1 MSLEE
6 SAVFATQLTRIM
18 VFMYLDRR
26 ERAPSMKQG
35 EMVIKRIRK
44 NFKTILGYNPTTLKH
59 MRQYLK
65 WKIKKKAEEKA
76 DRNDDDTKRR
86 SRLLTKTPNEM
97 MTTRKWKLQTA
108 TRRYQ
113 RRLKI
118 LQLGQKLRSRVC
130 SVMLAISQST
140 NSFHVWRCREQKERK
155 SQRTRLDPLRYVS
168 ENFDV
173 FTRNIGNRELELYRK

>member
-1 MSLEE
+1 MENLEEKHDQTKEAYRVTTNRMGGRDKMSLEE

-65 WKIKKKAEEKA
+65 WKI
-76 DRNDDDTKRR
+76 
-86 SRLLTKTPNEM
+86 
-97 MTTRKWKLQTA
+97 
-108 TRRYQ
+108 
-113 RRLKI
+113 
-118 LQLGQKLRSRVC
+118 
-130 SVMLAISQST
+130 
-140 NSFHVWRCREQKERK
+140 
-155 SQRTRLDPLRYVS
+155 
-168 ENFDV
+168 
-173 FTRNIGNRELELYRK
+173 